1 MKFILFSFLYYFLLL
16 ESNKDFQSKATDLE
30 FSIIAGSDGQMGI
43 TTQKPLIYSFNE
55 KHVEQNRKNNDT
67 TYFRNENDW
76 YLYFYDQTEG
86 GEKSWSLDHR
96 NPEGIISL
104 VRG

>member
-1 MKFILFSFLYYFLLL
+1 MRNMLSKIEKLITLLF
-16 ESNKDFQSKATDLE
+16 
-30 FSIIAGSDGQMGI
+30 
-43 TTQKPLIYSFNE
+43 
-55 KHVEQNRKNNDT
+55 
-67 TYFRNENDW
+67 FRNENDR

-104 VRG
+104 VGGSFP

>member
-1 MKFILFSFLYYFLLL
+1 
-16 ESNKDFQSKATDLE
+16 
-30 FSIIAGSDGQMGI
+30 MGI
-43 TTQKPLIYSFNE
+43 TTPKPLIYSFNE

-67 TYFRNENDW
+67 TYFRNENDR

-104 VRG
+104 VCVGSFP